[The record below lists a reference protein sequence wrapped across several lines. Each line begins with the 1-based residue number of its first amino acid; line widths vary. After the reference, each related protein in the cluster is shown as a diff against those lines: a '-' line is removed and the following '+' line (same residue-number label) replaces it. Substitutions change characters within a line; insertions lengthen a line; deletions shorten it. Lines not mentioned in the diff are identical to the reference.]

1 MPRFLNTE
9 GNASIAI
16 FICDRCKMK
25 RAIVEAMPDP
35 NFPGL
40 KVCQQGC
47 ADDKDPYRLPARKT
61 EKITLQYPRPD
72 VSVAEDGVEIVTG
85 GDNGFILSTEQG
97 ENPLNGNNS
106 PIQLQES
113 YGSTSHHI
121 DPSTGLAIDRH

>member
-16 FICDRCKMK
+16 FVCDRCKMK

-47 ADDKDPYRLPARKT
+47 ADNKDPYRLPARQT

-72 VSVAEDGVEIVTG
+72 VSLD
-85 GDNGFILSTEQG
+85 D
-97 ENPLNGNNS
+97 LNG
-106 PIQLQES
+106 PTLP
-113 YGSTSHHI
+113 YGGYV
-121 DPSTGLAIDRH
+121 DGYVP